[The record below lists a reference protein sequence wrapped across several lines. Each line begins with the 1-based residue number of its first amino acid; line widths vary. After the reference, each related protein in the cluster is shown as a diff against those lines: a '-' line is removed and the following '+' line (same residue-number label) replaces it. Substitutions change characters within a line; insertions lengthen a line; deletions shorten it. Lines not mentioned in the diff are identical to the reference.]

1 MLRAANERANPIGAP
16 DKVHCIRAVRPARS
30 SSPDITQ
37 KPCQRDASGSRRH
50 ATSARDGR
58 PAALRRC
65 RNATRRPRPATCAYM
80 RTRCARE
87 SACQNDSPTLRNART
102 VHRDIATRIID
113 ETSRPLPPRAAAR
126 HPCDPFRPRSFGM
139 RSAAR
144 RAIRWRQSVPEGRA
158 AAERRMS
165 NHASAC
171 RPRACVATDGARRAL
186 SSDESERIREPSN
199 SAAA

>member
-1 MLRAANERANPIGAP
+1 PPR
-16 DKVHCIRAVRPARS
+16 DIRARRP
-30 SSPDITQ
+30 P
-37 KPCQRDASGSRRH
+37 
-50 ATSARDGR
+50 GR
-58 PAALRRC
+58 APALPE
-65 RNATRRPRPATCAYM
+65 RNAAASPGRVRLHAHPL
-80 RTRCARE
+80 RTRIRG
-87 SACQNDSPTLRNART
+87 QNDSPTLRNART

-126 HPCDPFRPRSFGM
+126 QPCDPFRPRSFGL